1 MKQIKQKFFGRS
13 ESNFKD
19 KIKNRLSI
27 KLCQKNLLTE
37 KKYDELGKYS
47 SISYVR
53 ESQDA
58 SSLACDRKTILSK
71 IIPRN
76 DDLFKVICN

>member
-1 MKQIKQKFFGRS
+1 M
-13 ESNFKD
+13 
-19 KIKNRLSI
+19 KNRLSI

-37 KKYDELGKYS
+37 KKYDELEKYS

-58 SSLACDRKTILSK
+58 SSLTCIRCGSNKGFLEFS
-71 IIPRN
+71 
-76 DDLFKVICN
+76 